1 MNSISLSILLGM
13 SSLPVILCIGTD
25 KVPGDS
31 LGPRVGRL
39 LKDVFK
45 VNAFVY
51 GDSKRPVTALNFTE
65 FVRHIEN
72 VHKGSFLI
80 AVDACLGRPENVGS
94 VKVSTQGVTAGGAFN
109 KGLKTVGDLGF
120 LGVVAEA
127 GDDNLKMLFN
137 VENDFVQRLSIRIAL
152 KIMKV
157 LKNLPFI
164 ENI

>member
-1 MNSISLSILLGM
+1 MR
-13 SSLPVILCIGTD
+13 SLPVILCIGTE
-25 KVPGDS
+25 KVVGDS

-39 LKDVFK
+39 LKEVFK
-45 VNAFVY
+45 VDAFVY
-51 GDSKRPVTALNFTE
+51 GDSDRPVTALNFMQ
-65 FVRHIEN
+65 FVRHIET

-80 AVDACLGRPENVGS
+80 AVDACLGKPENVGS

-127 GDDNLKMLFN
+127 SDDNLKALFS
-137 VENDFVQRLSIRIAL
+137 VERDFVRELSFKIAL
-152 KIMKV
+152 KIIKV
-157 LKNLPFI
+157 LKNLPFV